1 MLKFNDYQYKIMWH
15 VFNQNGTCDIAG
27 VDACIRSYGG
37 TVKNGNISF
46 EVPEQETF
54 FKLKWES

>member
-1 MLKFNDYQYKIMWH
+1 MWH
-15 VFNQNGTCDIAG
+15 VFNQKGTCDIAG

-37 TVKNGNISF
+37 TVENGNISF

>member
-1 MLKFNDYQYKIMWH
+1 MLKFNDYQYKIMWY
-15 VFNQNGTCDIAG
+15 VFTQQGSCHIAD

-46 EVPEQETF
+46 QVPAQETLF
-54 FKLKWES
+54 LLKWT

>member
-15 VFNQNGTCDIAG
+15 VFTQKGTCNIEG

-37 TVKNGNISF
+37 TVENGNISF
-46 EVPEQETF
+46 RIPEQETLF
-54 FKLKWES
+54 VLRWS